1 MSEPEFPMPRNED
14 ARAPSLARPY
24 AWTEGRTRPTVDL
37 AIEALVETTQEGR
50 FISYNRTSALSGVA
64 NLCQQPRSLA
74 EIAALLAV
82 PLGVARVLVSDLLGS
97 GLVTVRGTLTEDASW
112 DERHDLLE
120 RVLSGLRTL

>member
-1 MSEPEFPMPRNED
+1 MPRNED

-24 AWTEGRTRPTVDL
+24 SWTEGRTRPTVEL
-37 AIEALVETTQEGR
+37 AIEALVETTPEGR
-50 FISYNRTSALSGVA
+50 FVSYNRTSALSGVA
-64 NLCQQPRSLA
+64 NLCLQPRSLA

-97 GLVTVRGTLTEDASW
+97 GMVTVRGTLTEDASW